1 MLKSPRTGAKV
12 AAEPEV
18 CPVGTPARAHPW
30 TGLKLIGRIQQH
42 SGWVYSVAIS
52 PDASLIAS
60 CSNDRTVRIFQ
71 ASDVGSGSDS
81 SGGVVLNGHSHAIR
95 CCAFNT
101 SGTLLA
107 SASWDGDVRIW
118 DVSSGACV
126 RVISAAAGGNRVY
139 ACAWA
144 VPAADGSE
152 LLATA
157 GGGGGTCPVDFSVQI
172 WKSVGDDAAPFRVL
186 GGHSKA
192 VTCLAFSAD
201 GTNLASSSDD
211 HTVCRALFHLFYV

>member
-1 MLKSPRTGAKV
+1 MLKSPRTGVKV

-211 HTVCRALFHLFYV
+211 HTVCRALLHLFYV